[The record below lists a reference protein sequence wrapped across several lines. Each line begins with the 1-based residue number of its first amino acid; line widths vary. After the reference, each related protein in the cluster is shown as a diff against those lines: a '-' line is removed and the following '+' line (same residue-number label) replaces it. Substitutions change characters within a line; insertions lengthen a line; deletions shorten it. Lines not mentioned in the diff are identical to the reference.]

1 MNPEYLLLDS
11 TSRATWQQ
19 YQDEDIQI
27 VPYYGC
33 KDLNGNYLSV
43 FHKEN
48 IPLDDQFYYDKR
60 VNTLIYGGRDYVKD
74 FPMSGGGTSNYSPEI
89 DPRLLRWVRTL
100 EYCLEN
106 FEFDFVFRTTDA
118 YYVDVKKLK
127 GLLEDNYKGKTK
139 IYTGPTFFAEKDK
152 PSVHFKPFVAG
163 SAVLLSR
170 DTVEVL
176 VNVKDKCLEYG
187 NTEPEDV
194 ATGRALYQHAKY
206 INIEDQPD
214 YVGCPAIFFQ
224 ESLPLEDLRLA
235 PNPNQVVYK
244 IYNHNNYSDI
254 RRFMKIHNL
263 LTVQY
268 ST

>member
-11 TSRATWQQ
+11 ASRLTWQQ

-27 VPYYGC
+27 IPYYGC
-33 KDLNGNYLSV
+33 KDLNDNYLSV
-43 FHKEN
+43 FHKET
-48 IPLDDQFYYDKR
+48 IPLDDEFFYDER
-60 VNTLIYGGRDYVKD
+60 VNTLIYGGRDYVKN
-74 FPMSGGGTSNYSPEI
+74 FPMSGYGINDYSPEV

-100 EYCLEN
+100 DYCLKN

-127 GLLEDNYKGKTK
+127 GLLEENYSGKTK
-139 IYTGPTFFAEKDK
+139 IYTGATFFVENK
-152 PSVHFKPFVAG
+152 PTVHFRPFVAG

-176 VNVKDKCLEYG
+176 VKCQDKCLEYG
-187 NTEPEDV
+187 NSEPEDV
-194 ATGRALYQHAKY
+194 ATGRTLYQHAKY

-214 YVGCPAIFFQ
+214 YAGCPAIFYQ
-224 ESLPLEDLRLA
+224 EALPLEELKLA

-244 IYNHNNYSDI
+244 IYNHYNYSDI
-254 RRFMKIHNL
+254 RRFMKIHHL
-263 LTVQY
+263 ITSKY
-268 ST
+268 SV